1 MAGNST
7 WIRTGYNTMS
17 TLLSSDPC
25 TDIILDFIAGG
36 VPDNQSGESA
46 GNYNATIGDIEGRTY
61 GDLSRR
67 TFADIYVCM
76 ADMLARGK
84 PSTATGRYQIIRR
97 TLKPLAAKL
106 GYGDGDLFTYERQDA
121 LAVQLLIGRNYP
133 AWWRGAI
140 TDAEFAHGISLEW
153 ASLPDPERGGA
164 SHYDGVG
171 ANHASTTL
179 AHVYDMLTRARDAKL
194 VKP

>member
-1 MAGNST
+1 V
-7 WIRTGYNTMS
+7 S

-61 GDLSRR
+61 GDLSVRSL
-67 TFADIYVCM
+67 ADIYSCM
-76 ADMLARGK
+76 DDMIARGL

-97 TLKPLAAKL
+97 TMQSLQAHFALPGSTLFSLAL
-106 GYGDGDLFTYERQDA
+106 QDTF
-121 LAVQLLIGRNYP
+121 AVRLLVGRGYP
-133 AWWRGAI
+133 AWWRHHL
-140 TDAEFAHGISLEW
+140 TDIEFAHGISCEW
-153 ASLPDPERGGA
+153 ASLPDPERSGSAGRT

-171 ANHASTTL
+171 ANHASTTVG
-179 AHVYDMLTRARDAKL
+179 HVLDMLTRARDAML